1 MIKYKIEKKRKEIEK
16 KKTQVKSIPMSICL
30 NIKGHIAKRHFIL
43 SQILN
48 RFSGNKA
55 VHEIAVLKEE
65 IKDLE
70 RDFEYYNCGD
80 VEYTRPL
87 PPKKNIGGKCLYCT
101 NLKVKPKRKKKN
113 KLL

>member
-16 KKTQVKSIPMSICL
+16 KKTQLKSMSICL
-30 NIKGHIAKRHFIL
+30 NIKGHIAKQHFIL

-55 VHEIAVLKEE
+55 VHEIAVLKDE

-70 RDFEYYNCGD
+70 RDFKYFNCGNI
-80 VEYTRPL
+80 EYTRPL

-101 NLKVKPKRKKKN
+101 NVKVKPKRNKKK
-113 KLL
+113 

>member
-1 MIKYKIEKKRKEIEK
+1 MIKYKIEKKRKEIGK
-16 KKTQVKSIPMSICL
+16 KKYQSIPMSICL

-55 VHEIAVLKEE
+55 VHEIAVLKDE

-70 RDFEYYNCGD
+70 RDFKYYNCGD
-80 VEYTRPL
+80 IEYTRPL
-87 PPKKNIGGKCLYCT
+87 PPKKNIGGKCFFCK
-101 NLKVKPKRKKKN
+101 NVKVKPKRKKKN